1 MLTVYNELILDYFHY
16 LLTWQQQFRI
26 GTEDSLTLSLPWVI
40 NFIIPPAAPEIHI
53 TSHSLDN
60 LAFHSLLR
68 WKMIVIP
75 ILTTSCYDQ
84 GPEQSIYKC
93 EMHDIV

>member
-1 MLTVYNELILDYFHY
+1 MSDQLHISPC
-16 LLTWQQQFRI
+16 
-26 GTEDSLTLSLPWVI
+26 SLAR
-40 NFIIPPAAPEIHI
+40 NI
-53 TSHSLDN
+53 TSHSLEN

-68 WKMIVIP
+68 WKMIVIT

-93 EMHDIV
+93 EMRNIV